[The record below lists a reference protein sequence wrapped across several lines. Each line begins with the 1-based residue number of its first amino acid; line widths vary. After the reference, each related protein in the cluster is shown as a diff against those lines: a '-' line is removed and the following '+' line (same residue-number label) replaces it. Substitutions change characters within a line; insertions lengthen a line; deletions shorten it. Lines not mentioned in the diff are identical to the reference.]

1 MGFCLTCC
9 LCATQS
15 TSLYLFIKFSI
26 EQLIGTDK
34 FIYFST
40 NGVIISLNYLVSLYS
55 PTTATYFEI
64 EKIIFIKVVPLACT
78 LTLMN

>member
-26 EQLIGTDK
+26 EQLIGTDE

-40 NGVIISLNYLVSLYS
+40 YGVIISLNNLVSLYS

-64 EKIIFIKVVPLACT
+64 QKIIFIKVVPLART